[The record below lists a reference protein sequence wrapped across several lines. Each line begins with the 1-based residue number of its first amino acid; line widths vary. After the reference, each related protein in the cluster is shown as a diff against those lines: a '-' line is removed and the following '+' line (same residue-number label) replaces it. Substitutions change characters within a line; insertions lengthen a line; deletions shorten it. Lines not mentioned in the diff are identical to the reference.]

1 MTLPPKDLRIFNSLS
16 KKKESFNSLNPN
28 IVGMYV
34 CGPTVY
40 NTVHLGNCRTFISF
54 DVICRYLTHL
64 GYKVRYVRNITD
76 VGHMENDDDT
86 GEDKISKRAKIEN
99 IEPMEIVQ
107 KYTNEFH
114 SILDSF
120 NLLKPN
126 IEPTAT
132 GHIIEQIEMINK
144 IIKNGYAY
152 VKNGSVYFDLM
163 NFSKDHKYGVL
174 SNRNFDDIKNES
186 RSLKGSDEKKNPQDF
201 ALWKK
206 ANDSHIMKWPSP
218 WGSGFPGWHI
228 ECSAMG
234 HKYLG
239 EKFDIHGGGMDLK
252 FPHHDCEIAQ
262 SKSVYGENPANY
274 WIHTN
279 MLTLNGKKM
288 SKSIGNSVL
297 PYEIFEGSNKT
308 FSKSFSP
315 MTLKFFMYQA
325 HYRNILDLSDN
336 ALHAA
341 EKGFK
346 KLIDS
351 YKLIK
356 DLPCNDKNSE
366 FEIKEWVDRC
376 YRTMND
382 DFNTPVLISEL
393 FECSKFIKSVYL
405 GFKNLNKNDKIL
417 IEKTLKVFLF
427 DILGFKIDQTEL
439 EKKSNEDNLVKILIN
454 LRNQARQNN
463 DFNLSDDI
471 RNKLLEIGIKLNDNK
486 DDSSYNYID

>member
-1 MTLPPKDLRIFNSLS
+1 MSLSSKDLKVFNSIS
-16 KKKESFNSLNPN
+16 RKKESFISINREK
-28 IVGMYV
+28 VGMYV

-54 DVICRYLTHL
+54 DIIYRYLIHL

-76 VGHMENDDDT
+76 VGHLENEDGS
-86 GEDKISKRAKIEN
+86 GEDKISKRAKIEK
-99 IEPMEIVQ
+99 IEPMEVVQ

-132 GHIIEQIEMINK
+132 GHIIEQIEMIDK

-152 VKNGSVYFDLM
+152 VKNGSVYFDLI
-163 NFSKDHKYGVL
+163 NFSKNYKYGQL
-174 SNRNFDDIKNES
+174 SNRSFEDIINES

-206 ANDSHIMKWPSP
+206 ASKSHIMKWQSP
-218 WGSGFPGWHI
+218 WGVGFPGWHI

-239 EKFDIHGGGMDLK
+239 EKFDIHGGGIDLK

-288 SKSIGNSVL
+288 SKSLGNSVF
-297 PYEIFEGSNKT
+297 PNEIFDGSSKI

-325 HYRNILDLSDN
+325 HYRNILDLSND
-336 ALHAA
+336 ALISA

-346 KLIDS
+346 KLIKS
-351 YKLIK
+351 YTLIES
-356 DLPCNDKNSE
+356 LPSNNKKSD
-366 FEIKEWVDRC
+366 FETKKWVEKC
-376 YRTMND
+376 YQTMND
-382 DFNTPVLISEL
+382 DFNTPVLISTL
-393 FECSKFIKSVYL
+393 FDCSKFINNISN
-405 GFKNLNKNDKIL
+405 GTKNLNKDDKVL
-417 IEKTLKVFLF
+417 IENTFKVFLF
-427 DILGFKIDQTEL
+427 DILGFTNEFDFL
-439 EKKSNEDNLVKILIN
+439 EKKSNNEDLIKILIEI
-454 LRNQARQNN
+454 RNQARLNR
-463 DFNLSDDI
+463 DFDLSDQI
-471 RNKLLEIGIKLNDNK
+471 RNQLLKIGVQLNDNK
-486 DDSSYNYID
+486 DNSSYKLID